1 MSVVKAAAP
10 VKKGTVG
17 TEVIIGQSAV
27 ALKKVVGDITAA
39 VGLIT
44 DDLVEKAENLSAQ
57 IADKEAKIVDL
68 DVEFAEKRRQ
78 AEVSLDIALQSN
90 ADAKVTSILT
100 NQGKIA
106 VSRVDFDSLNNTLSS
121 LKDKF
126 DSEVRKAEQTAFGI
140 AKKELEQALK
150 NKDLEF
156 AAKKAQNEAE
166 LSQKDAQI
174 KFLNEQVTMWKSAL
188 DSERTAGVQRAQAS
202 SIGAVNITGSK

>member
-10 VKKGTVG
+10 VKKGTIG

-100 NQGKIA
+100 SQGKIA

-140 AKKELEQALK
+140 AKKELEQSLK

-188 DSERTAGVQRAQAS
+188 DSERTAGVERAKAS